1 MKKIVPIVALLIC
14 SFIHAQN
21 PDQRI
26 LNIKNQLELL
36 STEVNGLTENVKTE
50 INVDNITLANFLLA
64 VSDVHKVNINVS
76 PELNQISIANN
87 FTDVSVA
94 DLLVFLCKEY
104 NLTIDFTGNILSIKQ
119 YFEAPEAPEKRVIP
133 ITYNPNNQTI
143 SIDAKG
149 DSLYRCL

>member
-1 MKKIVPIVALLIC
+1 M
-14 SFIHAQN
+14 
-21 PDQRI
+21 
-26 LNIKNQLELL
+26 
-36 STEVNGLTENVKTE
+36 NGLTENVKTE

-119 YFEAPEAPEKRVIP
+119 YFEPPKLPKNGSSPLPTTQIIRPFLSMRKEIRFTTSLNALWMKLEK
-133 ITYNPNNQTI
+133 T
-143 SIDAKG
+143 
-149 DSLYRCL
+149 